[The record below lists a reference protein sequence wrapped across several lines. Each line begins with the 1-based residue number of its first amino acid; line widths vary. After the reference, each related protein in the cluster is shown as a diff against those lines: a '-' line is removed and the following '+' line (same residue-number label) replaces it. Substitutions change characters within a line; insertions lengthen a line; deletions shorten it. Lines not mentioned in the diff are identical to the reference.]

1 MKKTKTKKVQNKNI
15 AEGKIFIQATFNNTL
30 ITVCDSKGN
39 TLSWSSAGANGFK
52 GARKATPYAAAT
64 ASKVAIEKAKV
75 HGLKQVSVFI
85 AGVGP
90 GREQAVRAIGST
102 GLKVTSIKDV
112 TPVPHNGVRRKKPR
126 RV

>member
-1 MKKTKTKKVQNKNI
+1 MKKTKTKKVQAKNI

-30 ITVCDSKGN
+30 ITVCDSEGN

-64 ASKVAIEKAKV
+64 ASKVAIEKAKI

-85 AGVGP
+85 SGVGS